1 MPGTRIKI
9 CGSKIQTC
17 GAKIQI
23 NDVLYQWNVSLFPQE
38 KFSWPPDWHP
48 PITPLVLVKNQN
60 AYPLH
65 LHVRKPPCKW
75 NWIVVVGWC
84 KWGWWHRHHIGHA
97 QATSWWWTARWT
109 NFLEKLPTR
118 YRLSFDFRSQMR
130 NYVRFLNGTYSLN
143 QSQLGSGDL
152 AVSEEYSRQSWFP
165 SRWWPTI
172 PLPGDFSLFGCF
184 RFCLDARTFVFAW
197 MPGLNAQGILEIA
210 YMFVCLCAKLPHCQP
225 SRELITWF
233 LSLISLFDSFF
244 LGWRIPNLTLD

>member
-1 MPGTRIKI
+1 MNFCT
-9 CGSKIQTC
+9 IQTLPLC
-17 GAKIQI
+17 TRKTPNPA
-23 NDVLYQWNVSLFPQE
+23 SL
-38 KFSWPPDWHP
+38 S
-48 PITPLVLVKNQN
+48 TPSSVLVKNQN

-184 RFCLDARTFVFAW
+184 RFCLDARTQRAGNTWNRLYVCQFVW
-197 MPGLNAQGILEIA
+197 CP
-210 YMFVCLCAKLPHCQP
+210 
-225 SRELITWF
+225 
-233 LSLISLFDSFF
+233 
-244 LGWRIPNLTLD
+244 